1 MAGWKLI
8 IEDDAGKTIVVP
20 LARDEITIG
29 RKEGNTIRLTER
41 NVSRFHARL
50 MRQNGQVF
58 IQDCESYTGVRI
70 NGDRI
75 RGDVE
80 VREGDLIEIGDY
92 HLALQAEGA
101 QPALAGA
108 QPPTASHP
116 TTPMA
121 SATSGAFAVEEDD
134 QFAGDTQR
142 WEPPDEMD
150 SPLLGGLPTEE
161 GGALLPETE
170 TQRYTAPHV
179 DEPTREE
186 TARIDSTDPTV
197 PGSEHPAPIS
207 ALGNPV
213 NPFAL
218 NNDVTMR
225 TPSAPALR
233 APSIN
238 DPLTDATMPTAA
250 LPAAALA
257 PAPLSTPPHSS
268 PRNAAVDP
276 AAQDTLATPSLTSL
290 PGGDD
295 ERTEAVHVAP
305 GLEDALV
312 QRARLV
318 ALNTVF
324 AGTVLPFDQD
334 AMVIG
339 RTEDN
344 DLVIQHKS
352 VSRNHARIVREGDRY
367 TMHDLGSANGILV
380 NNDEVGSALLSSGDV
395 VELGRVRLRFVEP
408 GEHFEL
414 SADDIARARIADKS
428 GDEWDEPGTNITS
441 PLRDKVAGGKKKP
454 PIVAIAIGA
463 AALVLLVVIVLALTG
478 AGEEAA
484 VPEPTKAAAQ
494 PAEDDRAAALAQ
506 AKIDEAKG
514 YLKAGKP
521 DDARRAAQD
530 AVDLNG
536 GADAKA
542 VLLEAQAAQQAAS
555 SIQIA
560 RKHLDE
566 GRFEDA
572 LVSADALRGSPEAE
586 EAKQIA
592 ATAKKK
598 LIEAYV
604 ADAQAAHDDD
614 KKAER
619 KQALAAL
626 RRHDEARANA
636 LESRFDEE
644 DGAAAAA
651 ADEERARRTSSA
663 KKPPKKPSKRSQARE
678 QRQEEPRKSP
688 EEIAAEVDALEKQAT
703 QALFTGNAPAAARFL
718 DDARK
723 LSPRRA
729 TLYRGLGQAYEKMGR
744 QKKAA
749 WAYETY
755 LKYSPGAPDRDLVKK
770 KIQELGG
777 S

>member
-1 MAGWKLI
+1 MTGWKLI

-50 MRQNGQVF
+50 TRQNGHVF

-75 RGDVE
+75 RGQVE

-101 QPALAGA
+101 KPALAGA
-108 QPPTASHP
+108 QPPTAAHP
-116 TTPMA
+116 TTPMTAA
-121 SATSGAFAVEEDD
+121 SSGAFGVPGAEDEEHD

-150 SPLLGGLPTEE
+150 SPLLGSLPTEE

-170 TQRYTAPHV
+170 TQRYTAPLV
-179 DEPTREE
+179 DDPTREE
-186 TARIDSTDPTV
+186 TARIDSTDPTF
-197 PGSEHPAPIS
+197 PGGAAPAPIS
-207 ALGNPV
+207 SLGDPV

-218 NNDVTMR
+218 EHDVTMR
-225 TPSAPALR
+225 TPSVPLADPADSQGALE
-233 APSIN
+233 AS
-238 DPLTDATMPTAA
+238 T
-250 LPAAALA
+250 LPAGSL
-257 PAPLSTPPHSS
+257 PASS
-268 PRNAAVDP
+268 PLVDE
-276 AAQDTLATPSLTSL
+276 QDTLATPALHARAEE
-290 PGGDD
+290 D
-295 ERTEAVHVAP
+295 EQTEAVHVAP
-305 GLEDALV
+305 GIEEVLL

-334 AMVIG
+334 EMVIG

-352 VSRNHARIVREGDRY
+352 VSRNHARIVREGDRWR
-367 TMHDLGSANGILV
+367 MQDLGSANGILV
-380 NNDEVGSALLSSGDV
+380 NNEEVGSALLSSGDV
-395 VELGRVRLRFVEP
+395 IELGRVRLRFVEP

-414 SADDIARARIADKS
+414 SADEIARARVADAA
-428 GDEWDEPGTNITS
+428 GEDWEEPATHITS
-441 PLRDKVAGGKKKP
+441 PGRDKLQPGGKKGLP
-454 PIVAIAIGA
+454 VVPLAIGA
-463 AALVLLVVIVLALTG
+463 VCLVVVAVLALVFTG
-478 AGEEAA
+478 GEKEAA
-484 VPEPTKAAAQ
+484 PTTPVKASSTTELDA
-494 PAEDDRAAALAQ
+494 RSLSV
-506 AKIDEAKG
+506 AKERMAEAKKH
-514 YLKAGKP
+514 LEANKP
-521 DDARRAAQD
+521 DLARLAAQD
-530 AVDLNG
+530 AVDSGG
-536 GADAKA
+536 GA
-542 VLLEAQAAQQAAS
+542 EAQALLDQAVAAQKAAS
-555 SIQIA
+555 SILVA
-560 RKHLDE
+560 RNQLE
-566 GRFEDA
+566 NGRYEDA
-572 LVSADALRGSPEAE
+572 IVSAQALAGTPEAA
-586 EAKQIA
+586 EAQQIA
-592 ATAKKK
+592 AKAKAA
-598 LIEAYV
+598 LIEEYV
-604 ADAQAAHDDD
+604 EKARAAHDEDRRAD
-614 KKAER
+614 RAKA
-619 KQALAAL
+619 LLAL
-626 RRHDEARANA
+626 RRHDEGRADA
-636 LESRFDEE
+636 LEATFAEE

-651 ADEERARRTSSA
+651 ADEEVERA
-663 KKPPKKPSKRSQARE
+663 KKSASARKSPKRSPPKRTQARE
-678 QRQEEPRKSP
+678 QRQEEPKKSP

-703 QALFTGNAPAAARFL
+703 QALFTGNAAAAAKFL

-729 TLYRGLGQAYEKMGR
+729 TLYRGLGQAYEKLGR